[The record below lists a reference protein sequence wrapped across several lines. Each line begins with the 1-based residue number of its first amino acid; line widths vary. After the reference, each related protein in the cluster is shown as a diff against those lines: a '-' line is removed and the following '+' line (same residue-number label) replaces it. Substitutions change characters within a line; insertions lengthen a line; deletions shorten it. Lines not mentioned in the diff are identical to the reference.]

1 MELFLD
7 CMPCMHRQVLEAART
22 ATTDEAC
29 QARIMDSA
37 ALVLSRRA
45 EFATAP
51 AMAQAI
57 HAIVRHETGVAD
69 PYAGVKRRDL
79 DAALG
84 LESLLWQFADGSDD
98 PLRTALKVAVTGNVM
113 DSAIYADLD
122 IAACVTEELE
132 RPFARCDLA
141 ELTADLASA
150 RTVLVLGDNTG
161 ETVFD
166 KVLLAALAAGGRELV
181 YAVREAPI
189 INDATLAEAHEAGL
203 DAYATLVSS
212 GSVAPGT
219 ILEDCTPEFRELFRD
234 ADVVISKGQGNF
246 ESLSSPGRPVYF
258 LLKAKCALV
267 ARLLDTAVGDY
278 VLIRRDLG

>member
-22 ATTDEAC
+22 ATTDEAT
-29 QARIMDSA
+29 QARIMDRA
-37 ALVLSRRA
+37 ALTLARRA
-45 EFATAP
+45 EFASAP
-51 AMAQAI
+51 AMAQAM
-57 HAIVRHETGVAD
+57 HAIVRSETGVAD
-69 PYAGVKRRDL
+69 PYAAVKRRDL

-84 LESLLWQFADGSDD
+84 LEPLLRRFADAADD
-98 PLRTALKVAVTGNVM
+98 PLRAALKVAATGNVM

-150 RTVLVLGDNTG
+150 RLVLVLGDNTG

-166 KVLLAALAAGGRELV
+166 KVLLAALAAAGRELV

-189 INDATLAEAHEAGL
+189 INDATLAEAHEAGV
-203 DAYATLVSS
+203 DALATLVSS
-212 GSVAPGT
+212 GSRAPGT
-219 ILEDCTPEFRELFRD
+219 ILEDCTPEFRALFRD

-246 ESLSSPGRPVYF
+246 ESLSTPGRPVYF

-267 ARLLDTAVGDY
+267 AGRLGTEVGDY
-278 VLIRRDLG
+278 VLIRRDIG

>member
-29 QARIMDSA
+29 QARIMDRA
-37 ALVLSRRA
+37 ALTLARRE
-45 EFATAP
+45 EFASAP
-51 AMAQAI
+51 AMAQAM
-57 HAIVRHETGVAD
+57 HAIVRAETGVPD
-69 PYAGVKRRDL
+69 PYEAVKRRDL
-79 DAALG
+79 EAALS
-84 LESLLWQFADGSDD
+84 LEPLLWEFADGADD
-98 PLRTALKVAVTGNVM
+98 PLRTALKVAATGNVM
-113 DSAIYADLD
+113 DSAIYSNLD
-122 IAACVTEELE
+122 IAACITEELE

-141 ELTADLASA
+141 ELTADLTTA
-150 RTVLVLGDNTG
+150 RRVLVLGDNTG

-181 YAVREAPI
+181 YAVRERPI
-189 INDATLAEAHEAGL
+189 INDATLAEAREAGM

-212 GSVAPGT
+212 GSSAPGT

-246 ESLSSPGRPVYF
+246 ESLSAPGRPVYL
-258 LLKAKCALV
+258 LLKAKCALI
-267 ARLLDTAVGDY
+267 AKRLGTDVGDY
-278 VLIRRDLG
+278 VLIRRDVD